1 MLGRIIKG
9 AVKDKL
15 RNAKPRTEDER
26 PRAAIVFGAGALPG
40 IGASV
45 AQRIASSGM
54 PIYLAGRNLEKLQAT
69 AASIQNAGGEVRTLT
84 VDVGEQEQVLATFKQ
99 IDQDGFAVGLVVH
112 NVGTNRPAK
121 LLDIDP
127 QKFEKSWRADCLSGF
142 FVGQEAVRRMQDN
155 AEDKQSTRGTIIFTG
170 ASASLRGNAGFA
182 NFATN
187 KAGLRSISQAMA
199 REFGPKGIHVAHVVV
214 DGVVD
219 GERMRSFMPQWLDA
233 KGADGGLNP
242 SDVAEAYWHVANQ
255 HRSTWTHEL
264 DLRPFKEPW

>member
-15 RNAKPRTEDER
+15 RNVQPRAEDQR

-45 AQRIASSGM
+45 AERIASSGL
-54 PIYLAGRNLEKLQAT
+54 PVYLAGRNVEKLQAT
-69 AASIQNAGGEVRTLT
+69 AASIQNAGGEVRTAV
-84 VDVGEQEQVLATFKQ
+84 VDVAQHDQVLAAFEQ

-155 AEDKQSTRGTIIFTG
+155 AEDKLGTRGTILFTG
-170 ASASLRGNAGFA
+170 ASASLRGSVGFA
-182 NFATN
+182 NFASN
-187 KAGLRSISQAMA
+187 KAGLRSIAQAMA

-233 KGADGGLNP
+233 KGENGGLNP
-242 SDVAEAYWHVANQ
+242 RDVAEAYWQIVNQ
-255 HRSTWTHEL
+255 HRSSWTHEL
-264 DLRPFKEPW
+264 DLRPFKESW